1 MSILSSPRHR
11 RGFVSVSTLMLIVV
25 AFGCAALI
33 GQRVVERSAQD
44 ALATATVRDHAGKLV
59 PLVPKGQPTVVMVSS
74 RTCSWC
80 KKALADFG
88 TMANGE
94 PIPGLTLFTLEG
106 ATEGAPMLE
115 KEKLRGARLVG
126 PAGSREAAEKLFK
139 YPGTPTFLAFDRT
152 GRIVHTIPGYPIR
165 PELARLFA
173 VMVRETD
180 VP

>member
-1 MSILSSPRHR
+1 MRHR
-11 RGFVSVSTLMLIVV
+11 SGTVSVSTVVLLIV
-25 AFGCAALI
+25 AFACAALVGERLYARSTQERLATAVVRDI
-33 GQRVVERSAQD
+33 NGQRV
-44 ALATATVRDHAGKLV
+44 T
-59 PLVPKGQPTVVMVSS
+59 LVPKGQPTVVMVSS
-74 RTCSWC
+74 TTCPWC

-88 TMANGE
+88 RMANGE

-106 ATEGAPMLE
+106 AGDGAPMLE

-126 PAGSREAAEKLFK
+126 PARSREDAERLFK
-139 YPGTPTFLAFDRT
+139 YPGTPTFIAFDRN
-152 GRIVHTIPGYPIR
+152 GRVVHTIPGYPIQ